1 MSAAEDIKD
10 PASGSVLFPT
20 NTEVTISGQWGDN
33 ATKTFNGN
41 DQVQWSNLPL
51 GNYYVKETKAPEGYL
66 LDETAYQIS
75 LIYQDQ
81 ETAHVSVHV
90 DATDQVMK
98 QAFSLIQISSAGSTG
113 ETETLAGAEF
123 TVKLKSRCV

>member
-1 MSAAEDIKD
+1 M
-10 PASGSVLFPT
+10 
-20 NTEVTISGQWGDN
+20 
-33 ATKTFNGN
+33 
-41 DQVQWSNLPL
+41 QWSNLPL
-51 GNYYVKETKAPEGYL
+51 GNYYVKETQAPEGYL

-98 QAFSLIQISSAGSTG
+98 QAFSLIKVSSDG
-113 ETETLAGAEF
+113 F
-123 TVKLKSRCV
+123 YR